1 MMSAE
6 NRIYM
11 AIDLKS
17 FYASVEC
24 VERELDPLNTNLV
37 VADSTKT
44 EKTICLAVSPSLKQY
59 GIGGR
64 ARLFEVVQKVKEINR
79 KRKKDNRYREF
90 RGKSHIDSELKN
102 DTSLELGFIIAP
114 PRMAFYI
121 DYSKKIYE
129 VYLKYTSAEDIHV
142 YSIDE
147 VFIDATSYLKTV
159 NTSPK
164 EFAKMIIQDIYK
176 TTGIT
181 ATAGIGTNLYL
192 AKVAMD
198 IVAKHVKAD
207 EDGVRIACLDEMR
220 YRKYLWHH
228 QPITDFWRVGK
239 GYAKKLNEAG
249 LYTMGDIAKCS
260 VGSEDK
266 YYNEDLLYDMFG
278 VNAELLI
285 DHAWGYEPC
294 TMKHIKAYKP
304 ESSSLGSG
312 QVLSR
317 PYAYDEGRII
327 LKEMIDSLCLDLVA
341 KNLVTDQI
349 TISVGYDKEN
359 IKTDYTGEIKDDR
372 YGRKIPKHAHGTVN
386 IGRYIS
392 SAKLI
397 TQKVLNWYDSS
408 VNKKL
413 TIRRFALSANHITD
427 ERSIKTKPT
436 IQQMDLFTDYEQLK
450 KEEEKLE
457 KDLEK
462 EKRLQEATLKLK
474 QKYGKNAVLKGM
486 NLVEGAT
493 GKDRNNTIGGHK
505 A

>member
-1 MMSAE
+1 
-6 NRIYM
+6 
-11 AIDLKS
+11 
-17 FYASVEC
+17 
-24 VERELDPLNTNLV
+24 
-37 VADSTKT
+37 
-44 EKTICLAVSPSLKQY
+44 
-59 GIGGR
+59 
-64 ARLFEVVQKVKEINR
+64 
-79 KRKKDNRYREF
+79 
-90 RGKSHIDSELKN
+90 
-102 DTSLELGFIIAP
+102 
-114 PRMAFYI
+114 
-121 DYSKKIYE
+121 
-129 VYLKYTSAEDIHV
+129 
-142 YSIDE
+142 
-147 VFIDATSYLKTV
+147 
-159 NTSPK
+159 
-164 EFAKMIIQDIYK
+164 
-176 TTGIT
+176 
-181 ATAGIGTNLYL
+181 
-192 AKVAMD
+192 
-198 IVAKHVKAD
+198 
-207 EDGVRIACLDEMR
+207 MR

-312 QVLSR
+312 QVLNR
-317 PYAYDEGRII
+317 PYTFDEGRIV

-359 IKTDYTGEIKDDR
+359 IKTDYTGEIKDGR

-386 IGRYIS
+386 IGRYAS
-392 SAKLI
+392 SAKLV

-427 ERSIKTKPT
+427 ESSIKTKST
-436 IQQMDLFTDYEQLK
+436 IQQMDLFTDHEQLK
-450 KEEEKLE
+450 KEEVKLE

-474 QKYGKNAVLKGM
+474 QKYGKNAVLKGI

-505 A
+505 K